1 VYKKAPYYIS
11 TIDECLAY
19 SMKKPFSVPQDK
31 KKWKYVTV
39 ILIAVIAAG
48 FTMPYAFGQTTIP
61 DVPQMFQQLLDL
73 AGSIKTDTESI
84 KARTDNLPD
93 DPASTTDITEA
104 QNAIEAAITGR
115 TETTSTHLVVAGQ
128 NIPVDTPHVVMLR
141 NIATNVFYNAVVGQQ
156 ADLDGDGM
164 LDNCEGRMI
173 ITLERDG
180 DFDFNDN
187 VEQFL
192 EITDGSLRTLSGF
205 SNSTYGL
212 AAYTQDIGA
221 SDSCAITITATGGDG
236 VRPLPQ

>member
-1 VYKKAPYYIS
+1 
-11 TIDECLAY
+11 
-19 SMKKPFSVPQDK
+19 MKRPFSVPQDK
-31 KKWKYVTV
+31 KKWKYVSVT
-39 ILIAVIAAG
+39 LIAAVVLAAG
-48 FTMPYAFGQTTIP
+48 FTLPYAFGQTTIP
-61 DVPQMFQQLLDL
+61 DVPQMFQQLLEL
-73 AGSIKTDTESI
+73 AGSIKADTGSI

-128 NIPVDTPHVVMLR
+128 NIAVDTPHVVMLR

-180 DFDFNDN
+180 DYDFNDN

-212 AAYTQDIGA
+212 AAYTQNIGA
-221 SDSCAITITATGGDG
+221 SDSCAITITAATGDDL
-236 VRPLPQ
+236 RPVPQ

>member
-1 VYKKAPYYIS
+1 MKRPS
-11 TIDECLAY
+11 Y
-19 SMKKPFSVPQDK
+19 SPQDK
-31 KKWKYVTV
+31 KKWKYASVT
-39 ILIAVIAAG
+39 LIAILAAG
-48 FTMPYAFGQTTIP
+48 FTMPYAFGQTTP

-73 AGSIKTDTESI
+73 AGSKKKDTESI
-84 KARTDNLPD
+84 RERKNTLPD
-93 DPASTTDITEA
+93 DPASSTDETEA
-104 QNAIEAAITGR
+104 QNAIQATITGR

-128 NIPVDTPHVVMLR
+128 NIPVDSPHVVTLR
-141 NIATNVFYNAVVGQQ
+141 NVATNVFYNAVVGQQ
-156 ADLDGDGM
+156 ADLDSDGM

-180 DFDFNDN
+180 DYDFNDN

-221 SDSCAITITATGGDG
+221 SDSCAITITAATGDDL
-236 VRPLPQ
+236 RPVPQ

>member
-1 VYKKAPYYIS
+1 
-11 TIDECLAY
+11 
-19 SMKKPFSVPQDK
+19 MKKPFSVPQDK
-31 KKWKYVTV
+31 QKNNKWKKYVSAMLV
-39 ILIAVIAAG
+39 AVLTAG
-48 FTMPYAFGQTTIP
+48 FTIPYAFGQTTTP
-61 DVPQMFQQLLDL
+61 PPPNVQQMFQQLLDL
-73 AGSIKTDTESI
+73 AASIKTDTEGI

-93 DPASTTDITEA
+93 DPASTTDVTEA

-115 TETTSTHLVVAGQ
+115 TETTSAHMVVAGQ
-128 NIPVDTPHVVMLR
+128 NIPVGTPHVVMVR

-164 LDNCEGRMI
+164 LDNCEGRMT

-221 SDSCAITITATGGDG
+221 SDSCAITITATAGDG
-236 VRPLPQ
+236 VRSMPQ

>member
-1 VYKKAPYYIS
+1 
-11 TIDECLAY
+11 
-19 SMKKPFSVPQDK
+19 MPQDK

-39 ILIAVIAAG
+39 MLIAVVAAG
-48 FTMPYAFGQTTIP
+48 FTMPYAFGQTTTP

-84 KARTDNLPD
+84 KARTDNLSD

-128 NIPVDTPHVVMLR
+128 DIPVGTPHVVMLR

-173 ITLERDG
+173 MTLERDG

-221 SDSCAITITATGGDG
+221 SDSCAITITATAGDG
-236 VRPLPQ
+236 VRPMPQ

>member
-1 VYKKAPYYIS
+1 
-11 TIDECLAY
+11 
-19 SMKKPFSVPQDK
+19 MKKPFSMPQDK

-39 ILIAVIAAG
+39 MLIAVVAAG
-48 FTMPYAFGQTTIP
+48 FTMPYAFGQTTTP

-128 NIPVDTPHVVMLR
+128 DIPVGTPHVVMLR

-173 ITLERDG
+173 MTLERDG
-180 DFDFNDN
+180 DFGFNDN

-221 SDSCAITITATGGDG
+221 SDSCAITITATAGDG
-236 VRPLPQ
+236 VRPMPQ

>member
-1 VYKKAPYYIS
+1 
-11 TIDECLAY
+11 
-19 SMKKPFSVPQDK
+19 MKKPFSMPQDK

-39 ILIAVIAAG
+39 MLIAVVAAG
-48 FTMPYAFGQTTIP
+48 FTMPYAFGQTTTP

-128 NIPVDTPHVVMLR
+128 DIPVGTPHVVMLR

-192 EITDGSLRTLSGF
+192 EITDSSLRTLSGF

-221 SDSCAITITATGGDG
+221 SDSCAITITATAGDG
-236 VRPLPQ
+236 VRPMPQ

>member
-1 VYKKAPYYIS
+1 
-11 TIDECLAY
+11 
-19 SMKKPFSVPQDK
+19 MKKPFSMPQDK

-39 ILIAVIAAG
+39 ILIAVVAAG
-48 FTMPYAFGQTTIP
+48 FTMPYAFGQTTTP

-128 NIPVDTPHVVMLR
+128 DIPVGTPHVVMLR

-173 ITLERDG
+173 MTLERDG

-221 SDSCAITITATGGDG
+221 SDSCAITITATAGDG
-236 VRPLPQ
+236 MRPMPQ

>member
-1 VYKKAPYYIS
+1 
-11 TIDECLAY
+11 
-19 SMKKPFSVPQDK
+19 MPQDK
-31 KKWKYVTV
+31 EKWKYVSV
-39 ILIAVIAAG
+39 MLIAVLAAG
-48 FTMPYAFGQTTIP
+48 FTMPYAFGQTTP

-84 KARTDNLPD
+84 RARTDNLPD
-93 DPASTTDITEA
+93 DPASSTDVTEA
-104 QNAIEAAITGR
+104 QNAIQATITGR

-128 NIPVDTPHVVMLR
+128 NIPVSTPHVVTLR
-141 NIATNVFYNAVVGQQ
+141 NVATNVFYNAVVGQQ
-156 ADLDGDGM
+156 ADLDADGM

-180 DFDFNDN
+180 DYDFNDN

-221 SDSCAITITATGGDG
+221 SDSCAITITATTGDDL
-236 VRPLPQ
+236 RPVPQ

>member
-1 VYKKAPYYIS
+1 
-11 TIDECLAY
+11 
-19 SMKKPFSVPQDK
+19 MKKPFSMPQDK

-39 ILIAVIAAG
+39 MLIAVVAAG
-48 FTMPYAFGQTTIP
+48 FTMPYAFGQTTTP

-128 NIPVDTPHVVMLR
+128 DIPVGTPHVVMLR

-164 LDNCEGRMI
+164 LDNCEGRMT

-221 SDSCAITITATGGDG
+221 SDSCAITITATAGDG
-236 VRPLPQ
+236 VRLMPQ

>member
-1 VYKKAPYYIS
+1 
-11 TIDECLAY
+11 
-19 SMKKPFSVPQDK
+19 MKKPFSMPQDK

-39 ILIAVIAAG
+39 MLIAVVAAG
-48 FTMPYAFGQTTIP
+48 FTMPYAFGQTTTP

-128 NIPVDTPHVVMLR
+128 DIPVGTPHVVMLR

-173 ITLERDG
+173 MTLERDG

-221 SDSCAITITATGGDG
+221 SDSCAITITATAGDG
-236 VRPLPQ
+236 MRPMPQ

>member
-1 VYKKAPYYIS
+1 
-11 TIDECLAY
+11 
-19 SMKKPFSVPQDK
+19 MKKPFSMPQDK

-39 ILIAVIAAG
+39 MLIAVVAAG
-48 FTMPYAFGQTTIP
+48 FTMPYAFGQTTTP

-93 DPASTTDITEA
+93 DPASSTDITEA

-128 NIPVDTPHVVMLR
+128 DIPVGTPHVVMLR

-173 ITLERDG
+173 MTLERDG

-221 SDSCAITITATGGDG
+221 SDSCAITITATAGDG
-236 VRPLPQ
+236 VRPMPQ

>member
-1 VYKKAPYYIS
+1 
-11 TIDECLAY
+11 
-19 SMKKPFSVPQDK
+19 MKKPFSMPQDK

-39 ILIAVIAAG
+39 MLIAVVAAG
-48 FTMPYAFGQTTIP
+48 FTMPYAFGQTTTP

-128 NIPVDTPHVVMLR
+128 DIPVGTPHVVMLR

-221 SDSCAITITATGGDG
+221 SDSCAITITATAGDG
-236 VRPLPQ
+236 VRPMPQ

>member
-1 VYKKAPYYIS
+1 
-11 TIDECLAY
+11 
-19 SMKKPFSVPQDK
+19 MKKPFSVPKDK

-39 ILIAVIAAG
+39 MLMAVLAAG
-48 FTMPYAFGQTTIP
+48 FTMPYAFGQTTTP

-73 AGSIKTDTESI
+73 AGSIKTDTEGI

-128 NIPVDTPHVVMLR
+128 NIPVGTPHVVMLR

-156 ADLDGDGM
+156 ADLDSDGM

-180 DFDFNDN
+180 DYDFNDN

-221 SDSCAITITATGGDG
+221 SDSCAITITATAGDDL
-236 VRPLPQ
+236 RPVPQ

>member
-1 VYKKAPYYIS
+1 
-11 TIDECLAY
+11 
-19 SMKKPFSVPQDK
+19 MKRPFSVPQDK
-31 KKWKYVTV
+31 KKWKYVSVT
-39 ILIAVIAAG
+39 LIAAATILAVG
-48 FTMPYAFGQTTIP
+48 FTIPYAFGQTTIP
-61 DVPQMFQQLLDL
+61 DVPQMFQQLLEL
-73 AGSIKTDTESI
+73 AGSIKADTGSI

-93 DPASTTDITEA
+93 DPASTADITEA
-104 QNAIEAAITGR
+104 QNAIQAAITGR

-128 NIPVDTPHVVMLR
+128 DIPVGVPHVVMLR
-141 NIATNVFYNAVVGQQ
+141 NTATNVFYNAAVGQE

-192 EITDGSLRTLSGF
+192 EVTNGSLRTLSGF

-212 AAYTQDIGA
+212 AAYTQNIGA
-221 SDSCAITITATGGDG
+221 SDSCAITITATAGDN

>member
-1 VYKKAPYYIS
+1 MKKA
-11 TIDECLAY
+11 
-19 SMKKPFSVPQDK
+19 FSVPQDNAENKNKKK
-31 KKWKYVTV
+31 KKWKKFVTV
-39 ILIAVIAAG
+39 MLIAVLAAG
-48 FTMPYAFGQTTIP
+48 LTIPYAFGQTTTP
-61 DVPQMFQQLLDL
+61 NVPQMFQQLLDL
-73 AGSIKTDTESI
+73 AGSIKTDTENI
-84 KARTDNLPD
+84 RARTDNLPD
-93 DPASTTDITEA
+93 DPASTTDVTEA

-128 NIPVDTPHVVMLR
+128 DIPVGTPHIVMLR
-141 NIATNVFYNAVVGQQ
+141 DMATNVFYNAVIGQQ

-164 LDNCEGRMI
+164 LDNCEGRMT

-192 EITDGSLRTLSGF
+192 EITDGSLRAFSGF

-221 SDSCAITITATGGDG
+221 SDSCAITITATAGDG
-236 VRPLPQ
+236 VRPPPQ

>member
-1 VYKKAPYYIS
+1 
-11 TIDECLAY
+11 
-19 SMKKPFSVPQDK
+19 MKKPFSVSQYK
-31 KKWKYVTV
+31 KKWAYVSSTMIA
-39 ILIAVIAAG
+39 ILAVG
-48 FTMPYAFGQTTIP
+48 FTVPYAFGQATP
-61 DVPQMFQQLLDL
+61 DVPQMFQQILDL
-73 AGSIKTDTESI
+73 AGSIKTDTGEI
-84 KARTDNLPD
+84 KARTDNLPQ

-104 QNAIEAAITGR
+104 QSAIEAAIAGR
-115 TETTSTHLVVAGQ
+115 IETTSTHLVVAGE
-128 NIPVDTPHVVMLR
+128 NILVGTPHVVMLR

-180 DFDFNDN
+180 DYDFNDN

-212 AAYTQDIGA
+212 AAYTHDIGP
-221 SDSCAITITATGGDG
+221 SDSCAVTITATSGDD
-236 VRPLPQ
+236 VRPPLQ

>member
-1 VYKKAPYYIS
+1 
-11 TIDECLAY
+11 
-19 SMKKPFSVPQDK
+19 MPQDK
-31 KKWKYVTV
+31 KKWKYVSVT
-39 ILIAVIAAG
+39 LIAAVLAAG
-48 FTMPYAFGQTTIP
+48 FTLPYAFGQTTIP
-61 DVPQMFQQLLDL
+61 DVPQMFQQLLEL
-73 AGSIKTDTESI
+73 AGSIKADTGSI
-84 KARTDNLPD
+84 KARTDSLPD

-128 NIPVDTPHVVMLR
+128 DIPVGTPHIVVLR
-141 NIATNVFYNAVVGQQ
+141 NTATNVFYNAAVGQE

-192 EITDGSLRTLSGF
+192 EVTDGSLRTLSGF

-221 SDSCAITITATGGDG
+221 SDSCAITITATAGDN

>member
-1 VYKKAPYYIS
+1 
-11 TIDECLAY
+11 
-19 SMKKPFSVPQDK
+19 MKKPFSAPQDK
-31 KKWKYVTV
+31 EKSKNWKKYVTV
-39 ILIAVIAAG
+39 MVITVLTAG
-48 FTMPYAFGQTTIP
+48 FTIPYAFGQTTTP
-61 DVPQMFQQLLDL
+61 NVQQMFQQLLDL
-73 AGSIKTDTESI
+73 AGSIKTDTENI
-84 KARTDNLPD
+84 RARTDNLPD
-93 DPASTTDITEA
+93 DPASTTDVVEA

-128 NIPVDTPHVVMLR
+128 NIPVGTPHIIMLR
-141 NIATNVFYNAVVGQQ
+141 NVGTNVFYNAVVGQQ

-164 LDNCEGRMI
+164 LDNCEGRMT

-221 SDSCAITITATGGDG
+221 SDSCAITITATAGDG
-236 VRPLPQ
+236 VRPPPQ

>member
-1 VYKKAPYYIS
+1 
-11 TIDECLAY
+11 
-19 SMKKPFSVPQDK
+19 MKKPFSVRQDNAENKK
-31 KKWKYVTV
+31 KKWKKFVTV
-39 ILIAVIAAG
+39 MLIAILAAG
-48 FTMPYAFGQTTIP
+48 LTIPYAFGQTTTP
-61 DVPQMFQQLLDL
+61 NVPQMFQQLLDL
-73 AGSIKTDTESI
+73 AGSIKTDTENI
-84 KARTDNLPD
+84 RARTDNLPD
-93 DPASTTDITEA
+93 DPASTTDVTEA
-104 QNAIEAAITGR
+104 QNAIESAITGR

-128 NIPVDTPHVVMLR
+128 DIPVGTPHIVMLR
-141 NIATNVFYNAVVGQQ
+141 DMATNVFYNGVVGQQ

-164 LDNCEGRMI
+164 LDNCEGRMT

-221 SDSCAITITATGGDG
+221 SDSCAMTITATAGDG
-236 VRPLPQ
+236 VRPPPQ